1 MRGGG
6 GGEGWGA
13 ESAVAYKSIRVSAI
27 HTQIAALINHVNANT
42 IAIQFF
48 KSPTVFFADTLD
60 ISFNLTRT

>member
-6 GGEGWGA
+6 RDGGLKV
-13 ESAVAYKSIRVSAI
+13 AVAYKSIRVSAI
-27 HTQIAALINHVNANT
+27 HTQIAALINLVNANT